1 MKNLL
6 VTSLTNNKKTKIK
19 KIIIGKWCFGSY
31 FPEKKIFN
39 NIENNF
45 SLNKKKKILQN
56 SMDIEDKLFEKIYK
70 ILNNFHNIK
79 YNKKQWKIILGHWLR
94 LYIRV
99 FSNRYIH
106 LSKILKKK
114 KINYFYYTEDLTNGE
129 SNEIINFVEKIKD
142 DNFNDVIYKKI
153 IDFRGTNIDV
163 RKKVIKSKTKKNK
176 KFNIFNLFN
185 LFFYKRDKIFIAE
198 PYLKKIDNIL
208 LHLNLSIIP
217 RFWNNSRFSNY
228 SEINL
233 DLRENLRKK
242 IKIKTKNLY
251 SFLFSNVFDYMPKA
265 YLEDFKNI
273 SEYVKKKYP
282 VNPKIILTANSFF
295 FNETFKNF
303 VAQNYKKTKYC
314 VLQHGNNYQSHFDE
328 HNRSIE
334 EDTSHYFLSW
344 FKYPKSKKYIEACM
358 QKKIDK
364 NGIGESLL
372 ILHWPFDQRDKIWDN
387 FDEYTL
393 YIKRTRLMLKK
404 ISSLK
409 NIKSIS
415 YRVSHNHENIDGL
428 NYLNK
433 ISKKI
438 EFDFS
443 KYTYNQSINN
453 SKIAIFT
460 YNSSGFYE
468 NLSNNIPSLMII
480 EKSYLLELNNSSRKY
495 FKDLMKSDIIFTDI
509 NVLCKF
515 LKKNW
520 NNIDN
525 WWTLQSTQSSV
536 GKFVRKNAIRS
547 NKPFKT
553 ISNKLKNII

>member
-6 VTSLTNNKKTKIK
+6 VTSLTNNKKTKLK

-39 NIENNF
+39 NIKNNF

-70 ILNNFHNIK
+70 VLNNFHNIK

-153 IDFRGTNIDV
+153 IDFRGTNIEV

-233 DLRENLRKK
+233 DLREKLRKK

-251 SFLFSNVFDYMPKA
+251 SFLFLNVFDYMPKA

-273 SEYVKKKYP
+273 SKYVKKKYP
-282 VNPKIILTANSFF
+282 TNPKIILTANSFF

-387 FDEYTL
+387 FDEYTF

-428 NYLNK
+428 DYLNK

-480 EKSYLLELNNSSRKY
+480 EKSYLLELNNRSRKY

-536 GKFVRKNAIRS
+536 EKFVRKNAIRS

>member
-6 VTSLTNNKKTKIK
+6 VTSLTNNKKTKLK

-70 ILNNFHNIK
+70 VLNNFHNIK

-185 LFFYKRDKIFIAE
+185 LFFYKRDKILIAE

-251 SFLFSNVFDYMPKA
+251 TFLFSNVFDYMPKA

-273 SEYVKKKYP
+273 SKYVKKKYP

-387 FDEYTL
+387 FDEYTF

-536 GKFVRKNAIRS
+536 EKFVRKNAIRS
-547 NKPFKT
+547 NKPFRT

>member
-6 VTSLTNNKKTKIK
+6 VTSLTNNKKTKLK

-70 ILNNFHNIK
+70 VLNNFHNIK

-251 SFLFSNVFDYMPKA
+251 TFLFSNVFDYMPKA

-273 SEYVKKKYP
+273 SKYVKKKYP

-387 FDEYTL
+387 FDEYTF

-536 GKFVRKNAIRS
+536 EKFVRKNAIRS
-547 NKPFKT
+547 NKPFRT

>member
-1 MKNLL
+1 
-6 VTSLTNNKKTKIK
+6 
-19 KIIIGKWCFGSY
+19 
-31 FPEKKIFN
+31 
-39 NIENNF
+39 
-45 SLNKKKKILQN
+45 
-56 SMDIEDKLFEKIYK
+56 
-70 ILNNFHNIK
+70 
-79 YNKKQWKIILGHWLR
+79 
-94 LYIRV
+94 
-99 FSNRYIH
+99 
-106 LSKILKKK
+106 
-114 KINYFYYTEDLTNGE
+114 
-129 SNEIINFVEKIKD
+129 
-142 DNFNDVIYKKI
+142 
-153 IDFRGTNIDV
+153 
-163 RKKVIKSKTKKNK
+163 
-176 KFNIFNLFN
+176 
-185 LFFYKRDKIFIAE
+185 
-198 PYLKKIDNIL
+198 
-208 LHLNLSIIP
+208 
-217 RFWNNSRFSNY
+217 
-228 SEINL
+228 
-233 DLRENLRKK
+233 
-242 IKIKTKNLY
+242 
-251 SFLFSNVFDYMPKA
+251 
-265 YLEDFKNI
+265 
-273 SEYVKKKYP
+273 
-282 VNPKIILTANSFF
+282 
-295 FNETFKNF
+295 
-303 VAQNYKKTKYC
+303 
-314 VLQHGNNYQSHFDE
+314 
-328 HNRSIE
+328 
-334 EDTSHYFLSW
+334 
-344 FKYPKSKKYIEACM
+344 M

-387 FDEYTL
+387 FDEYTF

-536 GKFVRKNAIRS
+536 EKFVRKNAIRS
-547 NKPFKT
+547 NKPFRT

>member
-6 VTSLTNNKKTKIK
+6 VTSLTNNKKTKLK

-31 FPEKKIFN
+31 FTEKKIFN

-70 ILNNFHNIK
+70 VLNNFHNIK

-251 SFLFSNVFDYMPKA
+251 TFLFSNVFDYMPKA

-273 SEYVKKKYP
+273 SKYVKKKYP

-387 FDEYTL
+387 FDEYTF

-536 GKFVRKNAIRS
+536 EKFVRKNAIRS
-547 NKPFKT
+547 NKPFRT